1 MPYIFHGSNLV
12 ICIFCSVRVLCGIV
26 LTWIADR
33 SINYFAQAQ
42 GKPYALPCVNGEIWN
57 TRLGVF
63 DGPTPGKYRDLLQYN
78 HIYHNTITIG
88 LGVNLLTN
96 IPNIIS
102 TSKSIITRSNFSSR
116 SLGYDGR
123 YFQGYVN
130 SIEALFG
137 TNYMVGKKYQTWLVT
152 FNVTTMISLWD
163 FTFRVMDN
171 DDNNRFVTTVI
182 LEN

>member
-33 SINYFAQAQ
+33 SINYFAH
-42 GKPYALPCVNGEIWN
+42 GKPYALPCVSEEIWN

-88 LGVNLLTN
+88 LGMNLLTN

-116 SLGYDGR
+116 SLMVDISRVTLIPLKPCLGLIIWLERNTKRDWSLLMWLRWSAYDILH
-123 YFQGYVN
+123 F
-130 SIEALFG
+130 ALWI
-137 TNYMVGKKYQTWLVT
+137 M
-152 FNVTTMISLWD
+152 MILTD
-163 FTFRVMDN
+163 
-171 DDNNRFVTTVI
+171 
-182 LEN
+182 L